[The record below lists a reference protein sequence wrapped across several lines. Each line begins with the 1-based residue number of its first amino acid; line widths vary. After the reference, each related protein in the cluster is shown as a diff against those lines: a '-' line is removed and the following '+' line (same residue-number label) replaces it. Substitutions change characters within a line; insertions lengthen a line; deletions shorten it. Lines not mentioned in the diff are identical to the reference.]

1 MEKKLSSMFDFQRF
15 ARNPR
20 LAKLIA
26 ETEAR
31 FESSA
36 IDDDDL
42 VFAVAAGDGSSDA
55 TLENVMNILNRM
67 GLNADREFVRGL
79 IAKGGSALA
88 DWAKKASG
96 GNAMADLLPKF

>member
-1 MEKKLSSMFDFQRF
+1 MEKKLASMFDFQRF
-15 ARNPR
+15 AQNPR

-55 TLENVMNILNRM
+55 MLENVMNILAQM

-79 IAKGGSALA
+79 IAQGGTKLI
-88 DWAKKASG
+88 DWAKQTSG